1 MGDRLKADL
10 DHIRQAGH
18 AIKDLSTEFRNAGD
32 IVADYDDALGD
43 AHLRDKL
50 HEFASNW
57 DIHRKRLTEDLDNFA
72 KWALDAADA
81 YAHGDQQLADAL
93 EKGAQE

>member
-10 DHIRQAGH
+10 DHIRQAGN
-18 AIKDLSTEFRNAGD
+18 AIKHLNDEFRNAGD
-32 IVADYDDALGD
+32 IVGDYDGALGD
-43 AHLRDKL
+43 DHLRDKL

-57 DIHRKRLTEDLDNFA
+57 DVHRKRLTEDLDTFA

-81 YAHGDQQLADAL
+81 YAHGDKQLADAL
-93 EKGAQE
+93 EKGAEK